1 MKYIFNEPNFLGAEF
16 LGEESEMNERDAYL
30 DSNKERE
37 LLPFF
42 KDTSRLNGEGVKI
55 YHSGDANILN
65 LNE

>member
-1 MKYIFNEPNFLGAEF
+1 MNRIFGGPNFWGK
-16 LGEESEMNERDAYL
+16 ESEMNERDAYL

-37 LLPFF
+37 LLPFL

-55 YHSGDANILN
+55 YHNGDANILN

>member
-1 MKYIFNEPNFLGAEF
+1 MNRIFGGPNFWGK
-16 LGEESEMNERDAYL
+16 ESEMSERDAYL

-55 YHSGDANILN
+55 YHNGDANILN